1 LAVTDVHLVI
11 GIALLAT
18 NFVAG
23 LWGAVAWLRRHPAV
37 GFWYALRTAQAIVVI
52 QVMLGLILVFS
63 GRVAVDLH
71 YLYGG
76 LPLLVSLL
84 AETIRAGAAEQEIG
98 EIDFR
103 AMPESEQREIALAI
117 VRREMGIMA
126 VGSLVI
132 FGLALRAAG
141 TSTAF

>member
-1 LAVTDVHLVI
+1 MI
-11 GIALLAT
+11 GIGLLAT
-18 NFVAG
+18 NLVAG
-23 LWGAVAWLRRHPAV
+23 AWGAVAWLNHLPSV
-37 GFWYALRTAQAIVVI
+37 GFWYALRIGQAFVVL

-63 GRVAVDLH
+63 GREALDLH

-84 AETIRAGAAEQEIG
+84 AETIRAGAAEQELG
-98 EIDFR
+98 QIDVR
-103 AMPESEQREIALAI
+103 SMPEEQQREIALAI

-132 FGLALRAAG
+132 FGLALRAAE
-141 TSTAF
+141 TTPVF

>member
-1 LAVTDVHLVI
+1 VTEVHLVI
-11 GIALLAT
+11 GVALLAT
-18 NFVAG
+18 NLVAG
-23 LWGAVAWLRRHPAV
+23 AWGAVAWLQRQPSV
-37 GFWYALRTAQAIVVI
+37 GFWYALRTAQAMVVI
-52 QVMLGLILVFS
+52 QVMLGLILIFN
-63 GRVAVDLH
+63 GREAVDLH

-84 AETIRAGAAEQEIG
+84 AETVRAGAAEQEIG

-126 VGSLVI
+126 VASLVI

>member
-1 LAVTDVHLVI
+1 MI
-11 GIALLAT
+11 GIGLLAT
-18 NFVAG
+18 NLIAG
-23 LWGAVAWLRRHPAV
+23 IWGAEAWFRHRPSV
-37 GFWYALRTAQAIVVI
+37 GFWYALRIAQAFVVI
-52 QVMLGLILVFS
+52 QGMLGLVLVFTA
-63 GRVAVDLH
+63 REAVDLH

-76 LPLLVSLL
+76 LPLLISLL

-103 AMPESEQREIALAI
+103 AMPEEQQREIALAI

-141 TSTAF
+141 TTPLF

>member
-1 LAVTDVHLVI
+1 MI
-11 GIALLAT
+11 GIGLLAT
-18 NFVAG
+18 NLVAG
-23 LWGAVAWLRRHPAV
+23 AWGAVAWLNHQPSV
-37 GFWYALRTAQAIVVI
+37 GFWYALRIAQAFVVL

-63 GRVAVDLH
+63 GREALDLH

-84 AETIRAGAAEQEIG
+84 AETIRAGAAEQELG
-98 EIDFR
+98 QIDVR
-103 AMPESEQREIALAI
+103 SMPEEQQREIALAI

-132 FGLALRAAG
+132 FGLALRAAE
-141 TSTAF
+141 TTPFF